1 MRMKVCILLLFV
13 SSCLARTSPERGRK
27 MPFQSPMEIKT
38 IVLACDQDKDGELN
52 SKELEE
58 CHHDNRQLLDI
69 NGDGRVERHEVKQN
83 VRMASPDAS
92 SNRESYLYEIG
103 KFKDLVRDCNQNN
116 ENDHLITVAEGIE
129 CLSKFPQHKS
139 IFEEADQ
146 NKDGQLDRDE
156 LRDEVTR
163 IRERMGVMPP
173 KHHGGR
179 GPTTPMN

>member
-27 MPFQSPMEIKT
+27 MPFQSPTEIKT

-92 SNRESYLYEIG
+92 SNRESYLYEI
-103 KFKDLVRDCNQNN
+103 
-116 ENDHLITVAEGIE
+116 
-129 CLSKFPQHKS
+129 S

-173 KHHGGR
+173 KHRGGR

>member
-1 MRMKVCILLLFV
+1 MGVIKIISMRMKVCILLLFV

-116 ENDHLITVAEGIE
+116 ENDHLITVAEGVNVWAN
-129 CLSKFPQHKS
+129 SP
-139 IFEEADQ
+139 
-146 NKDGQLDRDE
+146 N
-156 LRDEVTR
+156 
-163 IRERMGVMPP
+163 IRANLKKLIKTKMV
-173 KHHGGR
+173 
-179 GPTTPMN
+179 NL